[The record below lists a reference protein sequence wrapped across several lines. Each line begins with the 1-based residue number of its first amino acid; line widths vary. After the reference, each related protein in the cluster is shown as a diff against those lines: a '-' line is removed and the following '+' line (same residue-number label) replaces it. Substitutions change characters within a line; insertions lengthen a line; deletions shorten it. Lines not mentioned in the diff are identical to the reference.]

1 MFFQINPNP
10 GFAFFLDLL
19 GGLTGLFYCA
29 ISSLLVL
36 RGFVLKHPVSLRQ
49 IDVVGWAGL
58 SSCVVSL
65 LLFFSHSMPLN
76 LWSALNF
83 LCDLTFLLYF
93 RSRKMPRAAVYALY
107 IQSGIYLVFLLRM
120 VSHMQMRL
128 HPGFVIFQLI
138 PACLL
143 AGVSL
148 VVLVQSIRERKEPTC
163 PPCASSAPPPGTSP
177 WPEETLE
184 EEESPERI
192 AQWDNQAPPESPED
206 DPFEELLPTDP
217 SDPSSHS

>member
-1 MFFQINPNP
+1 
-10 GFAFFLDLL
+10 
-19 GGLTGLFYCA
+19 
-29 ISSLLVL
+29 
-36 RGFVLKHPVSLRQ
+36 
-49 IDVVGWAGL
+49 
-58 SSCVVSL
+58 
-65 LLFFSHSMPLN
+65 
-76 LWSALNF
+76 
-83 LCDLTFLLYF
+83 
-93 RSRKMPRAAVYALY
+93 
-107 IQSGIYLVFLLRM
+107 M

-128 HPGFVIFQLI
+128 LPGFVIFQLI

-163 PPCASSAPPPGTSP
+163 PPCASSAPSPGTSP

-217 SDPSSHS
+217 SDPSSHN

>member
-1 MFFQINPNP
+1 MFFQIGPDP

-49 IDVVGWAGL
+49 IDMVAWAGF
-58 SSCVVSL
+58 SACIVSL
-65 LLFFSHSMPLN
+65 LLFVSHSMPLN

-93 RSRKMPRAAVYALY
+93 RSRKTPRAAVYALY
-107 IQSGIYLVFLLRM
+107 IQSAIYLAFLLRM

-128 HPGFVIFQLI
+128 LPGFIIFQLI

-148 VVLVQSIRERKEPTC
+148 VVLVQSIRERKEPAC
-163 PPCASSAPPPGTSP
+163 PPCSSSNPTPGTSP

-206 DPFEELLPTDP
+206 DPFEELLPSDP
-217 SDPSSHS
+217 SDPSSHN

>member
-1 MFFQINPNP
+1 M
-10 GFAFFLDLL
+10 
-19 GGLTGLFYCA
+19 
-29 ISSLLVL
+29 ISSRDVY
-36 RGFVLKHPVSLRQ
+36 KRQ
-49 IDVVGWAGL
+49 
-58 SSCVVSL
+58 
-65 LLFFSHSMPLN
+65 
-76 LWSALNF
+76 
-83 LCDLTFLLYF
+83 
-93 RSRKMPRAAVYALY
+93 VYALY

-128 HPGFVIFQLI
+128 LPGFVIFQLI